1 MPESAV
7 PFVPHHL
14 DMERLQSFCFAPV
27 PARPTGAGKS
37 EDVGAK
43 SSYAV
48 ILLNGDSPVTCTCV
62 CLDTCTRVF
71 CAGSTGAGTGGVG
84 VANFAGNTGWLA
96 PLECLIL

>member
-1 MPESAV
+1 VTLFFVFILRLVFDIQNFSKAREVFLPVSAV

-37 EDVGAK
+37 EEVGAK

-48 ILLNGDSPVTCTCV
+48 ILLNGDSPVGS
-62 CLDTCTRVF
+62 RV
-71 CAGSTGAGTGGVG
+71 VRRE
-84 VANFAGNTGWLA
+84 NFKAA
-96 PLECLIL
+96 FFRRAAS